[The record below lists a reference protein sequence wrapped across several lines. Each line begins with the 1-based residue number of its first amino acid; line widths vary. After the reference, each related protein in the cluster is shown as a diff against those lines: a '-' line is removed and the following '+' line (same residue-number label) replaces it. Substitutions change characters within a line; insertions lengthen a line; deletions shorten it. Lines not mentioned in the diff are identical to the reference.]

1 MQKEARHQAEQIF
14 LDAKGKLSNVEIAKK
29 VGAHPITVG
38 KWKREDDW
46 TGKLSEAEKNAP
58 KKQQVSSAR
67 KKKAHDEALRL
78 YVESNGKVSNK
89 ALADRVGVSATTISN
104 WKTAEG
110 WNESRE
116 QQLEPKS
123 TNIEEEEAP
132 KRVSASAEVQ
142 AIDEIEIDVDA
153 LAYPDHISVLNKQ
166 IDEVLGRSALSP
178 TDIKTV
184 AEAKEAVLRVV
195 RAYLEVMEMVSED

>member
-14 LDAKGKLSNVEIAKK
+14 LEAKGKLSNVEIAKK

-46 TGKLSEAEKNAP
+46 TGKLSELKKNAP

-67 KKKAHDEALRL
+67 KKKAHDEAFRL
-78 YVESNGKVSNK
+78 YVESSGKVSNK
-89 ALADRVGVSATTISN
+89 ALADKVGVSATTISN
-104 WKTAEG
+104 WK
-110 WNESRE
+110 
-116 QQLEPKS
+116 
-123 TNIEEEEAP
+123 
-132 KRVSASAEVQ
+132 SAEAWNKVLEQ
-142 AIDEIEIDVDA
+142 PSEPTPAAIKKEEPPIRISPAPEEQMIEEIEIDVDA
-153 LAYPDHISVLNKQ
+153 LAYPDHISILNKQ
-166 IDEVLGRSALSP
+166 IDEVLGRGALSP

-184 AEAKEAVLRVV
+184 AEAKEAVLRTV